1 MNFTQEDIHKQFD
14 EATYKAGLEY
24 AKHDNVKQIQLAANL
39 IRSQVKGPG
48 NQLYQQNIFLKSTVR
63 GLLFQGTCTCSGHTN
78 CKHVASVLLTVL
90 RKKKSASAQS
100 VSAPVANWL
109 QRLRSATFGATAQAT
124 ASENEIAETP
134 TQRLLY
140 ILSPDQSDRR
150 TFLGMCKVRF
160 RPTGEIASASPIND
174 PQALLTDKPDYIQ
187 PGDDE
192 TIRLFIAMRGG
203 ISPQGQNLVEP
214 RGALGAQLFRILIDR
229 RQLLWT
235 NSWSDIGKG
244 LLFPL
249 RAATPRNARL
259 VWQETESTLRL
270 SWEFAPQSETDE
282 KKRTTRK
289 QRIDYILPTEP
300 AWYMDNLTCGELVM
314 PTNNT
319 GISLKDLQEL
329 VSQAPPVPIKDKTA
343 VSRMLIT
350 QGLADLIPPPEPIR
364 ETVRTDIRP
373 TPILRL
379 GSLQSKGSTGS
390 GQVER
395 PSWYD
400 YAQLLFD
407 YDGQPVFYGS
417 PVPVMR
423 AQGTTIERILR
434 DEKKEAAF
442 YDGLRKVGF
451 ALQDHTGSSNAALP
465 GLLELP
471 SQADWMAFSSKVMPK
486 LEKAGWQIEKT
497 QEYRYDV
504 AEIEDWYARIA
515 DDGKNTGKD
524 WFSLELGI
532 VVNKQR
538 ISLLPLLV
546 ALIRTAPE
554 EFDPKKLNE
563 KPDHEAL
570 LMTLPNG
577 VRVALPWERIKPI
590 LRTLGEL
597 YFADRTDD
605 LAIRLHAL
613 DSPRLAEL
621 SKELPLHWLN
631 GERLLEMGTRL
642 AEFDGV
648 QKVAPPKTLRATL
661 RDYQQEG
668 LSWMQFLREYE
679 LAGIL
684 ADDMGLG
691 KTLQTLSHILLE
703 KEAGRLT
710 RPALVVAPTS
720 LMSNWEEETGR
731 FAPELRVLVLQGK
744 DRLKR
749 FERIDQYDLVLTT
762 YALLPRDEKELQE
775 HEYHLLI
782 LDESQYIK
790 NIRSK
795 AAQIATTLRARHRLC
810 LTGTPLENH
819 LGELWSQF
827 HFLLPGL
834 LGNEKTF
841 NSEFRHPI
849 EKLADD
855 NRKALLAR
863 RIRPFLLRRTKDKV
877 ADELPPKT
885 EMVRNV
891 DLTSTQRD
899 IYETVRLAM
908 DKKIRDE
915 IAKKGVARSQIVILD
930 ALLKLRQVC
939 CDPRLLRGGA
949 NRKATASAKLNAL
962 MEMVDE
968 LMLENRR
975 ILVFSQF
982 TSMLALIETELKARG
997 ISYTVLT
1004 GDTVD
1009 RAGAIRSFQDGQVP
1023 LFLISLKAGG
1033 VGLNLTA
1040 ADTVIHYDPWW
1051 NPAVEN
1057 QATDRAWRIGQDKPV
1072 FVYKLIARGTLEEK
1086 IQELQQKKA
1095 DLANA
1100 ILSTGETQGVQ
1111 ITPDDLQAI
1120 FEPLQSIIDDEM
1132 ELTEQEIPPTIKPAT
1147 TRKSSRK

>member
-1 MNFTQEDIHKQFD
+1 MNFSQEDIRKQFD
-14 EATYKAGLEY
+14 EATYKAGQEY
-24 AKHDNVKQIQLAANL
+24 AKHDHVKQIQLAANL
-39 IRSQVKGPG
+39 IRSQVKGSG
-48 NQLYQQNIFLKSTVR
+48 NQTFQQNIFLKSTVK
-63 GLLFQGTCTCSGHTN
+63 GLLFQGTCTCPDHIN
-78 CKHVASVLLTVL
+78 CKHIVSVLLTML
-90 RKKKSASAQS
+90 HKKKIASAP
-100 VSAPVANWL
+100 VSAPVASWL
-109 QRLRSATFGATAQAT
+109 QRLRQATFGMSNPAAAPDTEMQ
-124 ASENEIAETP
+124 EKP
-134 TQRLLY
+134 LQRLLY
-140 ILSPDQSDRR
+140 ILSPDQSDRHV
-150 TFLGMCKVRF
+150 FLGMCKARF
-160 RPTGEIASASPIND
+160 KPNGEIASAVPISD
-174 PQALLTDKPDYIQ
+174 PQTLLTEKPDYIH
-187 PGDDE
+187 PEDDDS
-192 TIRLFIAMRGG
+192 IRLFIAMRGG
-203 ISPQGQNLVEP
+203 NSSQNQNMVEP
-214 RGALGAQLFRILIDR
+214 RGPIGAQLLRILINR
-229 RQLLWT
+229 QQLLWT
-235 NSWSDIGKG
+235 NSWSDLGKG

-249 RAATPRNARL
+249 RTAPQRLAHL
-259 VWQETESTLRL
+259 VWLETESALRL
-270 SWEFAPQSETDE
+270 SWEFAPPPENEENQ
-282 KKRTTRK
+282 RTTRK

-300 AWYMDNLTCGELVM
+300 AWYMDNLTCGELIL

-319 GISLKDLQEL
+319 GISVKDLHEL
-329 VSQAPPVPIKDKTA
+329 VLQAPLVPVKDKAT

-350 QGLADLIPPPEPIR
+350 QGLSELIPPPESIK
-364 ETVRTDIRP
+364 ESVRKNIRP
-373 TPILRL
+373 IPVLRL
-379 GSLQSKGSTGS
+379 GSVQNKGAIGAAPA
-390 GQVER
+390 EL

-407 YDGQPVFYGS
+407 YDGQQAFYGTSS
-417 PVPVMR
+417 PIMR
-423 AQGTTIERILR
+423 AQGTTLERILR
-434 DEKKEAAF
+434 HEKAEAGF
-442 YDGLRKVGF
+442 HDVLRQAGF
-451 ALQDHTGSSNAALP
+451 AIQDNPASPHATLP
-465 GLLELP
+465 GLLDLP
-471 SQADWMAFSSKVMPK
+471 SQADWMRFTKEIMPM
-486 LEKAGWQIEKT
+486 LEKQGWHIEKT

-515 DDGKNTGKD
+515 DESKETRKD
-524 WFSLELGI
+524 WFNLELGI
-532 VVNKQR
+532 VVNKKR

-546 ALIRTAPE
+546 TLIRTAPE
-554 EFDPKKLNE
+554 EFDPKKLEE
-563 KPDHEAL
+563 KPDHDAL
-570 LMTLPNG
+570 LTTLPDG
-577 VRVALPWERIKPI
+577 MRIALPWGRIKPI

-597 YFADRTDD
+597 YFTDKTD
-605 LAIRLHAL
+605 PSIRLHTL

-631 GERLLEMGTRL
+631 GEHLLKMGIRL

-648 QKVAPPKTLRATL
+648 QKVSPPQSLRASL
-661 RDYQQEG
+661 RDYQLEG
-668 LSWMQFLREYE
+668 LAWMQFLREYE

-703 KEAGRLT
+703 KESGRLT
-710 RPALVVAPTS
+710 KPALVVAPTS
-720 LMSNWEEETGR
+720 LMSNWQEEAER
-731 FAPELRVLVLQGK
+731 FTPELRVLVLQGK

-749 FERIDQYDLVLTT
+749 FERITQYDLVLTT
-762 YALLPRDEKELQE
+762 YALLPRDEQELQE

-795 AAQIATTLRARHRLC
+795 ATQIATTLQARHRLC

-827 HFLLPGL
+827 YFLLPGL

-885 EMVRNV
+885 EMIRNV
-891 DLTSTQRD
+891 ELTSSQRD

-915 IAKKGVARSQIVILD
+915 IAKKGVDRSQIVILD

-949 NRKATASAKLNAL
+949 NRKAATSAKLAAL
-962 MEMVDE
+962 MEMVEE
-968 LMLENRR
+968 LLLENRR

-982 TSMLALIETELKARG
+982 TSMLALIETELKARN

-1009 RAGAIRSFQDGQVP
+1009 RAGAIRAFQEGQVP

-1095 DLANA
+1095 DLADA
-1100 ILSTGETQGVQ
+1100 ILSTGEMQSVQ
-1111 ITPDDLQAI
+1111 ITPEDLQTI
-1120 FEPLQSIIDDEM
+1120 FEPLENRDDDETDFA
-1132 ELTEQEIPPTIKPAT
+1132 EPKTITIKK
-1147 TRKSSRK
+1147 TRK

>member
-24 AKHDNVKQIQLAANL
+24 AKHDNVKQVQLAANL
-39 IRSQVKGPG
+39 IRSKVKGPG
-48 NQLYQQNIFLKSTVR
+48 NQVYQQNIFLKSTVR
-63 GLLFQGTCTCSGHTN
+63 GLLFQGTCTCVDHTN
-78 CKHVASVLLTVL
+78 CKHVVSVLLTVL

-100 VSAPVANWL
+100 VSAPVAGWL
-109 QRLRSATFGATAQAT
+109 QRLRSATFGVNDPVA
-124 ASENEIAETP
+124 ASENEAPENP
-134 TQRLLY
+134 SQRLLY

-160 RPTGEIASASPIND
+160 RTNGEIASASPIND

-187 PGDDE
+187 ADDDG

-203 ISPQGQNLVEP
+203 LSPQGQNLVEP
-214 RGALGAQLFRILIDR
+214 RGPLGAQLLRILIDR
-229 RQLLWT
+229 QQLLWT
-235 NSWSDIGKG
+235 NSWGDIGKG

-249 RAATPRNARL
+249 RAALPRKARL
-259 VWQETESTLRL
+259 VWLETESTLRL
-270 SWEFAPQSETDE
+270 SWEFAPQQENEE
-282 KKRTTRK
+282 KKRTARK

-300 AWYMDNLTCGELVM
+300 AWYMDNLTCGELIL
-314 PTNNT
+314 PTNDT
-319 GISLKDLQEL
+319 GISIKDLQEL
-329 VSQAPPVPIKDKTA
+329 VSQAPPVPIKDKTTI
-343 VSRMLIT
+343 SRMLIT
-350 QGLADLIPPPEPIR
+350 QGLADLVPPPEPVKESI
-364 ETVRTDIRP
+364 RTDIKP
-373 TPILRL
+373 NPILRL
-379 GSLQSKGSTGS
+379 GSVQNKSATAS
-390 GQVER
+390 GHVEL

-417 PVPVMR
+417 HIPVMR
-423 AQGTTIERILR
+423 AQGATIERIQR
-434 DEKKEAAF
+434 DEKMEAGF
-442 YDGLRKVGF
+442 YGDLHKAGF
-451 ALQDHTGSSNAALP
+451 ILQDNPASPHAAQP
-465 GLLELP
+465 GLLDLP
-471 SQADWMAFSSKVMPK
+471 SQADWMDFTSHVMPE

-546 ALIRTAPE
+546 TLIRTAPE

-563 KPDHEAL
+563 KPDNEAL
-570 LMTLPNG
+570 LTTLPDG
-577 VRVALPWERIKPI
+577 VRVALPWGRIKQI

-621 SKELPLHWLN
+621 TRELPLHWLN
-631 GERLLEMGTRL
+631 GDRLLEMGKRL

-648 QKVAPPKTLRATL
+648 QKVEPPRTLRATL

-710 RPALVVAPTS
+710 KPALVVAPTS
-720 LMSNWEEETGR
+720 LMSNWEDEAGR

-855 NRKALLAR
+855 NRKSLLTR

-949 NRKATASAKLNAL
+949 NRKAAASAKLAAL
-962 MEMVDE
+962 MEMVEE

-982 TSMLALIETELKARG
+982 TSMLALIETELKARN
-997 ISYTVLT
+997 ISYVVLT

-1009 RAGAIRSFQDGQVP
+1009 RAGAIRAFQEGQVP

-1095 DLANA
+1095 DLADA

-1120 FEPLQSIIDDEM
+1120 FEPLQNIVDDDMDHVES
-1132 ELTEQEIPPTIKPAT
+1132 EALIPAKTTI
-1147 TRKSSRK
+1147 TRKSRK

>member
-1 MNFTQEDIHKQFD
+1 MNFTQDDIQKQFN
-14 EATYKAGLEY
+14 ETVYKAGLEY
-24 AKHDNVKQIQLAANL
+24 AKHDNVKQVQLAANL

-48 NQLYQQNIFLKSTVR
+48 NQLFQQNIFLKSTVK
-63 GLLFQGTCTCSGHTN
+63 GLRFQGTCTCPDHTN
-78 CKHVASVLLTVL
+78 CKHVVSVLLTVL
-90 RKKKSASAQS
+90 RKKKTASAQP
-100 VSAPVANWL
+100 VSAPVSAWL
-109 QRLRSATFGATAQAT
+109 QRLRNATFGADAP
-124 ASENEIAETP
+124 ASSPEKDTP
-134 TQRLLY
+134 QKPSQRLLY
-140 ILSPDQSDRR
+140 VLSPDQSDRR

-160 RPTGEIASASPIND
+160 RPNGEIASASPIND
-174 PQALLTDKPDYIQ
+174 PQALLTERPDYIQ
-187 PGDDE
+187 AEDDG

-203 ISPQGQNLVEP
+203 SSPQGQNLTEP
-214 RGALGAQLFRILIDR
+214 RGPIGAQLLRILIDR
-229 RQLLWT
+229 QQLRWT

-249 RAATPRNARL
+249 RPASPREARL
-259 VWQETESTLRL
+259 TWLETESTLRL
-270 SWEFAPQSETDE
+270 SWEFAPQPENEE
-282 KKRTTRK
+282 KKRAVRK

-300 AWYMDNLTCGELVM
+300 AWYMDNLTCGELLL

-319 GISLKDLQEL
+319 GISTKDLQEL

-350 QGLADLIPPPEPIR
+350 QGLADLVPPPETMK
-364 ETVRTDIRP
+364 ESVRKDIRP
-373 TPILRL
+373 TPVLRL
-379 GSLQSKGSTGS
+379 GSMQNKSTS
-390 GQVER
+390 ASAPAEL

-407 YDGQPVFYGS
+407 YDGQQAFYGTAM
-417 PVPVMR
+417 PVMR
-423 AQGTTIERILR
+423 AQGTAIERILR
-434 DEKKEAAF
+434 NEEMEAGF
-442 YDGLRKVGF
+442 FDTLRRTGF
-451 ALQDHTGSSNAALP
+451 IQQDTSASSHPPLP
-465 GLLELP
+465 GLLDLP
-471 SQADWMAFSSKVMPK
+471 SQADWMAFTANLMPE
-486 LEKAGWQIEKT
+486 LEAKGWQIEKT
-497 QEYRYDV
+497 QEYRYDI

-515 DDGKNTGKD
+515 DDHKNTGKD

-532 VVNKQR
+532 VVNKKQ
-538 ISLLPLLV
+538 ISLLPLLIT
-546 ALIRTAPE
+546 LIRTAPE

-563 KPDHEAL
+563 KPDSDAL
-570 LMTLPNG
+570 LTTLPDG
-577 VRVALPWERIKPI
+577 VRVALPWGRIKPI

-597 YFADRTDD
+597 YFSDRADDA
-605 LAIRLHAL
+605 AIRLHSL

-631 GERLLEMGTRL
+631 GERLLEMGIRL

-648 QKVAPPKTLRATL
+648 QKVEPPASLQASL
-661 RDYQQEG
+661 RDYQLEG
-668 LSWMQFLREYE
+668 LAWMQFLREYE

-710 RPALVVAPTS
+710 KPALVVAPTS
-720 LMSNWEEETGR
+720 LMTNWQEEAQR

-749 FERIDQYDLVLTT
+749 FERIEQYDLVLTT
-762 YALLPRDEKELQE
+762 YALLPRDEQELQE

-795 AAQIATTLRARHRLC
+795 AAQIATMLRARHRLC

-855 NRKALLAR
+855 NRRALLVR

-891 DLTSTQRD
+891 ELTSTQRD

-949 NRKATASAKLNAL
+949 NRKAATSAKLAAL
-962 MEMVDE
+962 MEMVEE

-982 TSMLALIETELKARG
+982 TSMLALIEAELKARN

-1009 RAGAIRSFQDGQVP
+1009 RASAIRSFQDGQVP

-1095 DLANA
+1095 DLADA

-1111 ITPDDLQAI
+1111 ITPEDLQAI
-1120 FEPLQSIIDDEM
+1120 FEPLEGFGDDEADFA
-1132 ELTEQEIPPTIKPAT
+1132 EAEVVT
-1147 TRKSSRK
+1147 TVAPKKSRK